1 MSSHAKIVMI
11 IIKLFGF
18 EHVAFMGLAL
28 SFTISLYF
36 AGESCEKKILWSF
49 CGHFE
54 CNLV

>member
-36 AGESCEKKILWSF
+36 AGESCEKKIL
-49 CGHFE
+49 
-54 CNLV
+54 